1 MPEAANQSDG
11 RFLLELEPP
20 VAANPPVERF
30 CLDLAPPEATG
41 GVHDE
46 SRRLK
51 QTSRSSRRNAK
62 RVRFRMEEDADLIGK
77 LFEEFEDNIESVFG
91 LSIDRS
97 DKNVFN
103 ALPWLLK

>member
-11 RFLLELEPP
+11 RFCLELEPP
-20 VAANPPVERF
+20 AAANPPVERF

-51 QTSRSSRRNAK
+51 QTSTSSRRNAK

-77 LFEEFEDNIESVFG
+77 LFEDDIESVFG
-91 LSIDRS
+91 ARS
-97 DKNVFN
+97 SDDTSCSPFF
-103 ALPWLLK
+103 AMCT